1 MSDLNKDE
9 LIKAQQEVIGI
20 LFEVIKRLQE
30 NNDLDEEYF
39 QLIKKEN
46 KDEKRLKE
54 IIDERSSNSEIVGR
68 LLKQLET

>member
-1 MSDLNKDE
+1 MSELNKDE

-39 QLIKKEN
+39 QIVKQEN

-54 IIDERSSNSEIVGR
+54 IMDERASNSEIVGR